1 MGRSGKQS
9 SKGLERAQVVGAAVA
24 LVTLA
29 AALYATQ
36 QHPAD
41 DITLNAMGVSTITVK
56 GSTTGTF
63 FAYAKSMLLTA
74 SSGQL
79 DVALPVPATD
89 CSLIQ
94 RVCQAGRAQVDQ
106 PVSSA
111 WPAPR
116 SLEVDNASGSQIH
129 LGTILPEQ
137 GGGVSFS
144 VTGPGPLQ
152 LCIGPAGD
160 GSALALR
167 IGTTDV
173 TFPATP
179 VVPCG
184 SGLGL
189 VLSFRP
195 ALQSP
200 TSGLILQGVTAVRT
214 RLQGNQLTLSYGTLR
229 LTLHST
235 ASDTTYDGGGG
246 MEIDS
251 DQAFYFTAGGVPPA
265 LTAQDQVVSG
275 ATHVRESGV
284 ERLANAYNHYTW
296 TSYGLTAL
304 GALVTLLFWRLGR

>member
-9 SKGLERAQVVGAAVA
+9 SKGLERAEVVGAAVA

-29 AALYATQ
+29 AALSATQ

-94 RVCQAGRAQVDQ
+94 PACHGGRAQVDQ

-129 LGTILPEQ
+129 LGTIRPEQ
-137 GGGVSFS
+137 GGLGDAIELQVS
-144 VTGPGPLQ
+144 
-152 LCIGPAGD
+152 
-160 GSALALR
+160 
-167 IGTTDV
+167 
-173 TFPATP
+173 
-179 VVPCG
+179 
-184 SGLGL
+184 
-189 VLSFRP
+189 
-195 ALQSP
+195 
-200 TSGLILQGVTAVRT
+200 QG
-214 RLQGNQLTLSYGTLR
+214 
-229 LTLHST
+229 ST
-235 ASDTTYDGGGG
+235 ASEVGVSVPLIPCGIGGG
-246 MEIDS
+246 
-251 DQAFYFTAGGVPPA
+251 Y
-265 LTAQDQVVSG
+265 G
-275 ATHVRESGV
+275 AVNIPTDTHVIGTKK
-284 ERLANAYNHYTW
+284 LW
-296 TSYGLTAL
+296 
-304 GALVTLLFWRLGR
+304 

>member
-1 MGRSGKQS
+1 MGQRFKRW
-9 SKGLERAQVVGAAVA
+9 SKGLEPAQVVGPAVA
-24 LVTLA
+24 LVTLVA
-29 AALYATQ
+29 AIYATQ
-36 QHPAD
+36 QHPTD
-41 DITLNAMGVSTITVK
+41 DITLNAVGVSTITVK

-94 RVCQAGRAQVDQ
+94 PACQAGRAQVDQ
-106 PVSSA
+106 PVRSA

-129 LGTILPEQ
+129 LGTVLPEQ

-152 LCIGPAGD
+152 LCVGPAGD
-160 GSALALR
+160 GSPLVLR
-167 IGTTDV
+167 IGTNDV

-184 SGLGL
+184 SGL
-189 VLSFRP
+189 VLSFRS

-200 TSGLILQGVTAVRT
+200 TSGLILQGLTAVRT
-214 RLQGNQLTLSYGTLR
+214 RLHGNQLTLSYDTLR

-251 DQAFYFTAGGVPPA
+251 DQAFDFTAGGVPPA
-265 LTAQDQVVSG
+265 LTAQDQEVHA
-275 ATHVRESGV
+275 ATHVLESGV

-296 TSYGLTAL
+296 TSYGLTAF
-304 GALVTLLFWRLGR
+304 GALVTLLLWRLGR

>member
-1 MGRSGKQS
+1 MGRRGKPS
-9 SKGLERAQVVGAAVA
+9 SKGLEPAEAVAAAVA
-24 LVTLA
+24 LMTLVA
-29 AALYATQ
+29 AISATQ
-36 QHPAD
+36 LHPAD

-74 SSGQL
+74 SSGRL
-79 DVALPVPATD
+79 DVALPVPASD
-89 CSLIQ
+89 CSLVQ
-94 RVCQAGRAQVDQ
+94 PACQGGRAQVDQ

-152 LCIGPAGD
+152 LCMGPAGD
-160 GSALALR
+160 GSPLALR

-184 SGLGL
+184 SGL

-200 TSGLILQGVTAVRT
+200 TSGLILQGLTAVRT
-214 RLQGNQLTLSYGTLR
+214 RLHGNQLTLSYDTLR
-229 LTLHST
+229 LTPHST
-235 ASDTTYDGGGG
+235 ASDTTFAGGGG

-251 DQAFYFTAGGVPPA
+251 DQGFYFTAGGVPPA
-265 LTAQDQVVSG
+265 LTAHDQVVYG

-296 TSYGLTAL
+296 MSYGLTAL
-304 GALVTLLFWRLGR
+304 GALVTLLFWRLAR

>member
-1 MGRSGKQS
+1 MGVSSKGS
-9 SKGLERAQVVGAAVA
+9 SKGLQPIEFGGAAVA
-24 LVTLA
+24 LVTLFA
-29 AALYATQ
+29 AIFATQ

-41 DITLNAMGVSTITVK
+41 DITLNAMGVSSITVK

-79 DVALPVPATD
+79 DLALPVPATD
-89 CSLIQ
+89 CGLIQ
-94 RVCQAGRAQVDQ
+94 STCQGGRAQVDQ
-106 PVSSA
+106 PLRSA

-116 SLEVDNASGSQIH
+116 SLEIDNASGSQIH
-129 LGTILPEQ
+129 LGTLLPEQ

-144 VTGPGPLQ
+144 VTGPDPLQ
-152 LCIGPAGD
+152 LCMGPAGD
-160 GSALALR
+160 GSSLDLR
-167 IGTTDV
+167 IGATDV

-184 SGLGL
+184 SGL

-200 TSGLILQGVTAVRT
+200 TSGLILQGLTGVRT
-214 RLQGNQLTLSYGTLR
+214 RLHGNHVTLSYNTLR

-235 ASDTTYDGGGG
+235 SSDTTYDGGGG
-246 MEIDS
+246 MEVQS
-251 DQAFYFTAGGVPPA
+251 DRAFSFTAGGVPPA
-265 LTAQDQVVSG
+265 LAAQDQVVYG
-275 ATHVRESGV
+275 ATHVLESGV
-284 ERLANAYNHYTW
+284 ERLPNAYNHYQW
-296 TSYGLTAL
+296 ASYGLTAL